1 LGLLNF
7 CFGKN
12 LAPPKILL
20 GVNEAAASCVGCVGG
35 ALFLPACFLAPFF
48 CDDFFL
54 PNRVAVQ
61 SAAYPSAHLKR
72 WD

>member
-1 LGLLNF
+1 L
-7 CFGKN
+7 GKN

-48 CDDFFL
+48 VMIFF
-54 PNRVAVQ
+54 
-61 SAAYPSAHLKR
+61 
-72 WD
+72 